1 MTKEEFV
8 AWALGRG
15 WYADRYEHL
24 QKEVGDKQ
32 YRMKISNVAVR
43 YESRITFADGKHE
56 WVQLRSGYFKNL
68 SIASDGKIVGL
79 KL

>member
-8 AWALGRG
+8 AWALSRG
-15 WYADRYEHL
+15 WHADRYGHL

-56 WVQLRSGYFKNL
+56 WVRLRSGYYKNL
-68 SIASDGKIVGL
+68 RVMPDGTLAGL